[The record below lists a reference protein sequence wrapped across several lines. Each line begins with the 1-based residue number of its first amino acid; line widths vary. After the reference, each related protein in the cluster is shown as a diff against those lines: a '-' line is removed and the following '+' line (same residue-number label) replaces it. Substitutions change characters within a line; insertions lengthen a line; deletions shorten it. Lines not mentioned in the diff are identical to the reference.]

1 MLGVLADFGDSS
13 VRSLKLDT
21 LVRLRWLAVAGQA
34 AAVLF
39 VRFGLNFRLPIAE
52 SFALIGASVAL
63 NLLLRL
69 RFSSI
74 HRLDGIHATLL
85 LSWDALQLT
94 GLLWLTGG
102 LENPFACLLIAP
114 VLVSSASLPPRSTA
128 LLGVVVAVAVTGL
141 AAWHRP
147 LPWGA
152 VSPPSLPV
160 LYVVG
165 IWMALIL
172 TLSFSALY
180 AFRVADESRR
190 LAEAL
195 AATELVLQRE
205 SHLVALDGLAAAA
218 AHELGT
224 PLGTITVV
232 VREMERELPPGSP
245 LAEDVA
251 LLRSQSERCRDILR
265 KLSSMGEN
273 PDAFFA
279 RQSLTDVVEE
289 VVEPFR
295 DLGTEIEVRRLGAGP
310 APVGPRSPAILYGLG
325 NILEN
330 AVDFA
335 ENRVDVALDW
345 NDREVV
351 VVVADDGPG
360 FSSGVLERLGEPWV
374 TTREPLSSGGTAEH
388 AETGGGLGLGFFI
401 AQTFLARSGARVEC
415 RNKRFPEHGAEIRVQ
430 WPRALWQSDEAEIG
444 SSNFALD
451 DDLAAL
457 VGAAAEPSKNRS
469 RASV

>member
-21 LVRLRWLAVAGQA
+21 LVRLRWLAVAGQTT
-34 AAVLF
+34 AVLF
-39 VRFGLNFRLPIAE
+39 VRFGLNFHLPIAE
-52 SFALIGASVAL
+52 CFALIGASVAL

-69 RFSSI
+69 KFSSI
-74 HRLDGIHATLL
+74 HRLDGVHATLL
-85 LSWDALQLT
+85 LGWDALQLT

-128 LLGVVVAVAVTGL
+128 LLGVAVAVAVTGL

-147 LPWGA
+147 LPWGTS
-152 VSPPSLPV
+152 VGPSLPV

-165 IWMALIL
+165 IWLALIL

-195 AATELVLQRE
+195 TATELVLQRE

-232 VREMERELPPGSP
+232 AREMERELPAGSP
-245 LAEDVA
+245 LADDVA

-279 RQSLTDVVEE
+279 RQSLTDVIEE

-295 DLGTEIEVRRLGAGP
+295 DLGTEIEVRRLGAGTI
-310 APVGPRSPAILYGLG
+310 PVGRRSPAILYGLG

-335 ENRVDVALDW
+335 EGRVVLVLDW
-345 NDREVV
+345 NDREVSV
-351 VVVADDGPG
+351 VVSDDGPG

-374 TTREPLSSGGTAEH
+374 TTREPLAPADDEPRG
-388 AETGGGLGLGFFI
+388 ETGGGLGLGFFI
-401 AQTFLARSGARVEC
+401 AQTFLARSGAKVDC
-415 RNKRFPEHGAEIRVQ
+415 RNKRFPEHGAEIRIQ
-430 WPRALWQSDEAEIG
+430 WPRTLWQLSEEGLG
-444 SSNFALD
+444 SSNFAVD
-451 DDLAAL
+451 ADLA
-457 VGAAAEPSKNRS
+457 GPI
-469 RASV
+469 

>member
-21 LVRLRWLAVAGQA
+21 LVRLRWLAVAGQS
-34 AAVLF
+34 AAVVF
-39 VRFGLNFRLPIAE
+39 VRFGLGFKLPLVAC
-52 SFALIGASVAL
+52 FAFIGASVAL
-63 NLLLRL
+63 NLVLRL
-69 RFSSI
+69 KFSSI

-85 LSWDALQLT
+85 LGWDVVQLT

-102 LENPFACLLIAP
+102 LENPFACLLLAP

-128 LLGVVVAVAVTGL
+128 LLGAGVAVAVTTL
-141 AAWHRP
+141 AATHAP

-165 IWMALIL
+165 IWLALIL
-172 TLSFSALY
+172 TLSFSALF

-195 AATELVLQRE
+195 TATELVLQRE
-205 SHLVALDGLAAAA
+205 RHLVALDGLAAAA

-224 PLGTITVV
+224 PLGTIAIVA
-232 VREMERELPPGSP
+232 REMERELPPGSS
-245 LAEDVA
+245 LAEDAA
-251 LLRSQSERCRDILR
+251 LLRSQSERCREILR
-265 KLSSMGEN
+265 KLSSMGED

-279 RQSLTDVVEE
+279 RQSIGDAVEE
-289 VVEPFR
+289 VIEPFR
-295 DLGTEIEVRRLGAGP
+295 DLGTEIDVVTLGEGET
-310 APVGPRSPAILYGLG
+310 PVGRRNPAILYGLG

-335 ENRVDVALDW
+335 ESRVTVTLDW
-345 NDREVV
+345 NAREVE

-374 TTREPLSSGGTAEH
+374 TTRERLTGGDEGEADDLES
-388 AETGGGLGLGFFI
+388 ADAGGGLGLGFFI
-401 AQTFLARSGARVEC
+401 AQTFLMRSGAKVAC
-415 RNKRFPEHGAEIRVQ
+415 DNKPFPEHGAEIRIQ
-430 WPRALWQSDEAEIG
+430 WPRSLWMLAGEGVG
-444 SSNFALD
+444 SSNFTGLED
-451 DDLAAL
+451 ELMRL
-457 VGAAAEPSKNRS
+457 RER
-469 RASV
+469 R

>member
-1 MLGVLADFGDSS
+1 MLGVLADFGDTS

-21 LVRLRWLAVAGQA
+21 LVRLRWLAVAGQT

-39 VRFGLNFRLPIAE
+39 VRFGLGFHLPLME
-52 SFALIGASVAL
+52 CFALIGASMAL
-63 NLLLRL
+63 NILLRL

-85 LSWDALQLT
+85 LGWDALQLT

-102 LENPFACLLIAP
+102 LENPFACLLLAP

-128 LLGVVVAVAVTGL
+128 LLGVVVAVATTML
-141 AAWHRP
+141 AAFHAP
-147 LPWGA
+147 LPWGTA
-152 VSPPSLPV
+152 SPPSLPV

-165 IWMALIL
+165 IWLALIL

-195 AATELVLQRE
+195 TATELVLQRE
-205 SHLVALDGLAAAA
+205 RHLVALDGLAAAA

-224 PLGTITVV
+224 PLGTIAVV
-232 VREMERELPPGSP
+232 AREMERELPAGSP

-251 LLRSQSERCRDILR
+251 LLRSQTERCRDILR
-265 KLSSMGEN
+265 KLSSMGED

-279 RQSLTDVVEE
+279 RQSLVGVIEE

-295 DLGTEIEVRRLGAGP
+295 DLGTDLEVRRIGEGAEPIG
-310 APVGPRSPAILYGLG
+310 RRNPAILYGLG
-325 NILEN
+325 NIVEN

-335 ENRVDVALDW
+335 ETRVTITIDW
-345 NDREVV
+345 NDREVTV
-351 VVVADDGPG
+351 VVGDDGPG

-374 TTREPLSSGGTAEH
+374 TTREPLGPDEGGREGA
-388 AETGGGLGLGFFI
+388 GGGLGLGFFI
-401 AQTFLARSGARVEC
+401 AQTFLMRSGARVTC
-415 RNKRFPEHGAEIRVQ
+415 DNKHFPEHGAEIRIQ
-430 WPRALWQSDEAEIG
+430 WPRSFWRAEDEPIG
-444 SSNFALD
+444 SSNFPSGEF
-451 DDLAAL
+451 
-457 VGAAAEPSKNRS
+457 GAFGAD
-469 RASV
+469 

>member
-1 MLGVLADFGDSS
+1 MLGVLADLGDSS
-13 VRSLKLDT
+13 VRSLRLET
-21 LVRLRWLAVAGQA
+21 LVRLRWLALAGQS

-39 VRFGLNFRLPIAE
+39 VRFGLGFHLPLMS
-52 SFALIGASVAL
+52 SFALIGSSVAL
-63 NLLLRL
+63 NLLLRF

-74 HRLDGIHATLL
+74 HRLGGIHATLL
-85 LSWDALQLT
+85 LGWDVLQLT

-128 LLGVVVAVAVTGL
+128 LLGVGVAVAVTVL
-141 AAWHRP
+141 ASSHAP
-147 LPWGA
+147 LPWGG
-152 VSPPSLPV
+152 VSEPSLPV

-165 IWMALIL
+165 IWIALIL

-195 AATELVLQRE
+195 TATELVLQRE

-232 VREMERELPPGSP
+232 AREMERELPPGSP
-245 LAEDVA
+245 FAEDVA

-279 RQSLTDVVEE
+279 RQSLGGVIEE

-295 DLGTEIEVRRLGAGP
+295 DLGTEIEVRRVPSGAD
-310 APVGPRSPAILYGLG
+310 PVGPRNPAILYGLG
-325 NILEN
+325 NIVEN

-335 ENRVDVALDW
+335 ESRVTLTLDW
-345 NDREVV
+345 NDRDVTVV
-351 VVVADDGPG
+351 IADDGPG

-374 TTREPLSSGGTAEH
+374 TTRRPPLSGEENGRDGA
-388 AETGGGLGLGFFI
+388 GGGLGLGFFI
-401 AQTFLARSGARVEC
+401 AQTFLMRSGAKVSCGNR
-415 RNKRFPEHGAEIRVQ
+415 RPPEHGAEIRIQ
-430 WPRALWQSDEAEIG
+430 WPRVLWQQSDVAFG
-444 SSNFALD
+444 SSNFAGE
-451 DDLAAL
+451 A
-457 VGAAAEPSKNRS
+457 GAPP
-469 RASV
+469 

>member
-1 MLGVLADFGDSS
+1 MLGVLADFGDGSI
-13 VRSLKLDT
+13 RSMKLDT

-39 VRFGLNFRLPIAE
+39 VRFGLGFHLPITA
-52 SFALIGASVAL
+52 SFALIGASAAL
-63 NLLLRL
+63 NILLRL
-69 RFSSI
+69 KFSTI

-85 LSWDALQLT
+85 LGWDVLQLT

-102 LENPFACLLIAP
+102 LENPFACLLLAP

-128 LLGVVVAVAVTGL
+128 LLGVVVAVVVTML
-141 AAWHRP
+141 AAWHAP
-147 LPWGA
+147 LPWA
-152 VSPPSLPV
+152 ADATPPSLPV

-165 IWMALIL
+165 IWLALIL

-205 SHLVALDGLAAAA
+205 RHLVALDGLAAAA

-232 VREMERELPPGSP
+232 AREMERELPAGSP

-251 LLRSQSERCRDILR
+251 LLRSQTERCRDILR
-265 KLSSMGEN
+265 KLSSMGED

-279 RQSLTDVVEE
+279 RQSLDGLIEE
-289 VVEPFR
+289 VIEPFR
-295 DLGTEIEVRRLGAGP
+295 DLGTELEVRRHGTGP
-310 APVGPRSPAILYGLG
+310 EPVGRRNPAILYGLG
-325 NILEN
+325 NIVEN

-335 ENRVDVALDW
+335 ESRVVLTLDW
-345 NDREVV
+345 DEREVSLG
-351 VVVADDGPG
+351 VADDGPG

-374 TTREPLSSGGTAEH
+374 TTREPLPPAEGE
-388 AETGGGLGLGFFI
+388 ARDDTGGGLGLGFFI
-401 AQTFLARSGARVEC
+401 AQTFLMRSGARVTCE
-415 RNKRFPEHGAEIRVQ
+415 NKRFPEHGAVIRIQ
-430 WPRALWQSDEAEIG
+430 WPRSLWQLPDEPVG
-444 SSNFALD
+444 SSNFHGEEIG
-451 DDLAAL
+451 
-457 VGAAAEPSKNRS
+457 V
-469 RASV
+469 

>member
-1 MLGVLADFGDSS
+1 MLGVLADFGDTS

-21 LVRLRWLAVAGQA
+21 LVRLRWLAVAGQT

-39 VRFGLNFRLPIAE
+39 VRFGLGFHLPLME
-52 SFALIGASVAL
+52 CFALIGASMAL
-63 NLLLRL
+63 NILLRL

-85 LSWDALQLT
+85 LGWDALQLT

-102 LENPFACLLIAP
+102 LENPFACLLLAP

-128 LLGVVVAVAVTGL
+128 LLGVVVAVATTVL
-141 AAWHRP
+141 AAFHAP
-147 LPWGA
+147 LPWGTA
-152 VSPPSLPV
+152 SPPSLPV

-165 IWMALIL
+165 IWLALIL

-195 AATELVLQRE
+195 TATELVLQRE
-205 SHLVALDGLAAAA
+205 RHLVALDGLAAAA

-224 PLGTITVV
+224 PLGTIAVV
-232 VREMERELPPGSP
+232 AREMERELPAGSP

-251 LLRSQSERCRDILR
+251 LLRSQTERCRDILR
-265 KLSSMGEN
+265 KLSSMGED

-279 RQSLTDVVEE
+279 RQSLVGVIEE

-295 DLGTEIEVRRLGAGP
+295 DLGTDLEVRRIGEGAEPIG
-310 APVGPRSPAILYGLG
+310 RRNPAILYGLG
-325 NILEN
+325 NIVEN

-335 ENRVDVALDW
+335 ETRVTITIDW
-345 NDREVV
+345 NDREVTV
-351 VVVADDGPG
+351 VVGDDGPG

-374 TTREPLSSGGTAEH
+374 TTREPLGPDEGGREGA
-388 AETGGGLGLGFFI
+388 GGGLGLGFFI
-401 AQTFLARSGARVEC
+401 AQTFLMRSGARVTC
-415 RNKRFPEHGAEIRVQ
+415 DNKHFPEHGAEIRIQ
-430 WPRALWQSDEAEIG
+430 WPRSFWRAEDEPIG
-444 SSNFALD
+444 SSNFPSGEF
-451 DDLAAL
+451 
-457 VGAAAEPSKNRS
+457 GAFGAD
-469 RASV
+469 

>member
-1 MLGVLADFGDSS
+1 MLGVLADFGDTS

-21 LVRLRWLAVAGQA
+21 LVRLRWLAVAGQT

-39 VRFGLNFRLPIAE
+39 VRFGLGFHLPLME
-52 SFALIGASVAL
+52 CFALIGASMAL
-63 NLLLRL
+63 NILLRL

-85 LSWDALQLT
+85 LGWDALQLT

-102 LENPFACLLIAP
+102 LENPFACLLLAP

-128 LLGVVVAVAVTGL
+128 LLGVVVAVATTVL
-141 AAWHRP
+141 AAFHAP
-147 LPWGA
+147 LPWGTA
-152 VSPPSLPV
+152 SPPSLPV

-165 IWMALIL
+165 IWLALIL

-195 AATELVLQRE
+195 TATELVLQRE
-205 SHLVALDGLAAAA
+205 RHLVALDGLAAAA

-224 PLGTITVV
+224 PLGTIAVV
-232 VREMERELPPGSP
+232 AREMERELPAGSP

-251 LLRSQSERCRDILR
+251 LLRSQTERCRDILR
-265 KLSSMGEN
+265 KLSSMGED

-279 RQSLTDVVEE
+279 RQSLVGVIEE

-295 DLGTEIEVRRLGAGP
+295 DLGTDLEVRRIGEGGEP
-310 APVGPRSPAILYGLG
+310 IGRRNPAILYGLG
-325 NILEN
+325 NIVEN

-335 ENRVDVALDW
+335 ETRVTITIDW
-345 NDREVV
+345 NDREVTV
-351 VVVADDGPG
+351 VVGDDGPG
-360 FSSGVLERLGEPWV
+360 FSSSVLERLGEPWV
-374 TTREPLSSGGTAEH
+374 TTREPLGPDEGGREGA
-388 AETGGGLGLGFFI
+388 GGGLGLGFFI
-401 AQTFLARSGARVEC
+401 AQTFLMRSGARVTC
-415 RNKRFPEHGAEIRVQ
+415 DNKHFPEHGAEIRIQ
-430 WPRALWQSDEAEIG
+430 WPRSFWRAEDEPIG
-444 SSNFALD
+444 SSNFPSGEF
-451 DDLAAL
+451 
-457 VGAAAEPSKNRS
+457 GAFGAD
-469 RASV
+469 

>member
-13 VRSLKLDT
+13 VRSLRLDT
-21 LVRLRWLAVAGQA
+21 LVRLRWLAVAGQS

-39 VRFGLNFRLPIAE
+39 VRYGLGFHLPILP
-52 SFALIGASVAL
+52 SFALVGASVAL
-63 NLLLRL
+63 NLVLRL
-69 RFSSI
+69 KFSSI

-85 LSWDALQLT
+85 LGWDVMQLT

-102 LENPFACLLIAP
+102 LENPFACLLLAP

-128 LLGVVVAVAVTGL
+128 LLGVVVAVAVTML
-141 AAWHRP
+141 AASHAP

-152 VSPPSLPV
+152 GSPPSLPV

-165 IWMALIL
+165 IWLALIL

-195 AATELVLQRE
+195 TATELVLQRE

-232 VREMERELPPGSP
+232 AREMERELPAGSP

-251 LLRSQSERCRDILR
+251 LLRSQSERCREILR
-265 KLSSMGEN
+265 KLSSMGED

-279 RQSLTDVVEE
+279 RQSLVGVVEE

-295 DLGTEIEVRRLGAGP
+295 DLGTEIEIRRLAAGP
-310 APVGPRSPAILYGLG
+310 DPIGRRNPAILYGLG
-325 NILEN
+325 NIVEN

-335 ENRVDVALDW
+335 AHRVTLTLDW
-345 NDREVV
+345 NDREVAL
-351 VVVADDGPG
+351 VVADDGPG

-374 TTREPLSSGGTAEH
+374 TTRQPPLADDEPADRDGA
-388 AETGGGLGLGFFI
+388 GGGLGLGFFI
-401 AQTFLARSGARVEC
+401 AQTLLMRSGAKVSC
-415 RNKRFPEHGAEIRVQ
+415 RNKRAPEHGAEIRVL
-430 WPRALWQSDEAEIG
+430 WPRGLWQLSDEGLG
-444 SSNFALD
+444 SSNFAGD
-451 DDLAAL
+451 
-457 VGAAAEPSKNRS
+457 GSPSS
-469 RASV
+469 RA

>member
-13 VRSLKLDT
+13 VRSLRLDT
-21 LVRLRWLAVAGQA
+21 LVRLRWLAVAGQTT
-34 AAVLF
+34 AVLF
-39 VRFGLNFRLPIAE
+39 VRFGLNFHLPIAE

-69 RFSSI
+69 KFSSI

-85 LSWDALQLT
+85 LGWDALQLT

-128 LLGVVVAVAVTGL
+128 LLGVVVALAVTLL

-147 LPWGA
+147 LPWA
-152 VSPPSLPV
+152 AASPPNLPV

-165 IWMALIL
+165 IWLALIL

-195 AATELVLQRE
+195 TATELVLQRE

-232 VREMERELPPGSP
+232 AREMERELPPGSP

-279 RQSLTDVVEE
+279 RQSLSGVIEE

-295 DLGTEIEVRRLGAGP
+295 DLGTEIEVRKLGAGA
-310 APVGPRSPAILYGLG
+310 APVGRRSPAILYGLG

-335 ENRVDVALDW
+335 SSRVVLTLDW
-345 NDREVV
+345 NDREVS

-374 TTREPLSSGGTAEH
+374 TTREPLAPAEGGGPG
-388 AETGGGLGLGFFI
+388 ETGGGLGLGFFI
-401 AQTFLARSGARVEC
+401 AQTFLARSGAKIDC
-415 RNKRFPEHGAEIRVQ
+415 RNKRFPEHGAEIRIQ
-430 WPRALWQSDEAEIG
+430 WPRTLWQAGEEGLG
-444 SSNFALD
+444 SSNFAVEGD
-451 DDLAAL
+451 
-457 VGAAAEPSKNRS
+457 PT
-469 RASV
+469 

>member
-39 VRFGLNFRLPIAE
+39 VRWGLNFPLPLVAC
-52 SFALIGASVAL
+52 FALIGASVAL

-69 RFSSI
+69 KFSSI

-85 LSWDALQLT
+85 LGWDVLELT

-128 LLGVVVAVAVTGL
+128 LLGVGVALAVTVL
-141 AAWHRP
+141 AAWHAP

-152 VSPPSLPV
+152 GTRPSLPV

-165 IWMALIL
+165 IWLALIL

-224 PLGTITVV
+224 PLGTIAVV
-232 VREMERELPPGSP
+232 AREMEREMPPGSP

-265 KLSSMGEN
+265 KLSSMGED

-279 RQSLTDVVEE
+279 RQSLDGLIEE
-289 VVEPFR
+289 VLEPFR
-295 DLGTEIEVRRLGAGP
+295 DFGVALEVRRLGSGPEPAG
-310 APVGPRSPAILYGLG
+310 RRNPAILYGLG
-325 NILEN
+325 NIVEN

-335 ENRVDVALDW
+335 ESRVVLSLDW
-345 NDREVV
+345 NDREVSV
-351 VVVADDGPG
+351 VVSDDGPG
-360 FSSGVLERLGEPWV
+360 FSSSVLARLGEPWV
-374 TTREPLSSGGTAEH
+374 TTREPLTSAEDD
-388 AETGGGLGLGFFI
+388 ETGGGLGLGFFI
-401 AQTFLARSGARVEC
+401 AQTFLIRSGARVEC
-415 RNKRFPEHGAEIRVQ
+415 ENRRFPEHGARIRVF
-430 WPRALWQSDEAEIG
+430 WPRSLWQLADEPYG
-444 SSNFALD
+444 SSNFRGEDFGMAK
-451 DDLAAL
+451 
-457 VGAAAEPSKNRS
+457 P
-469 RASV
+469 